1 MEIQIIAFGKI
12 SDIITDQNLELSG
25 INDTDEL
32 KVYLE
37 IRFSA
42 LSGVKYKLA
51 LNKKIVQSKQ
61 ELTDQDTLVLMSP
74 FSGG

>member
-37 IRFSA
+37 NRFSA